1 MIRLVLSSSRQVR
14 WQRLEEE
21 YDRLRRRYGP
31 KGILWLTASRQQAE
45 QWRSRRGVR
54 EREQVQDVQSFAD
67 VLVRY
72 HIGEFREVGPG
83 ERRRWVWEAIQQCQS
98 SLKYYRA
105 VGEKRGFVERLTG
118 TVAELEDGGITP
130 PLWNETLA
138 HRLTGAGP
146 ALQELALLYEEYD
159 RRRRHAGALSPA
171 QRQLQAADLWYQGR
185 REPLATIGGVIV
197 TGYVELPRSTALLL
211 EALSGSGVE
220 VWGEAPLVQ
229 EGAEC
234 YRHGWFRLAGE
245 KLECILLETDSG
257 VSQPCRFSIIEAA
270 GTLGEARLVARQI
283 RHWLEQGIS
292 AERIVL
298 AGRDVHGRLAELYEE
313 VCQEYSVPLAVDKR
327 LPLVRHPAVG
337 FLLLALRVAARH
349 WRFRDVTALL
359 RHSYF
364 RPSWDEQDALRHA
377 AEAFL
382 RYLGF
387 SRGRRSLEHAIR
399 YWFDR
404 ARQELHKE
412 STPPAH
418 AMTPDD
424 GPATLEMLTPSAPR
438 SPSIPQ
444 DHEQE
449 GEQLK
454 YLLELSLRCHDFF
467 QHLFRCYDAV
477 GMEAPSATGE
487 EEEETG
493 GSVVP
498 DGEEEEEAGGSV
510 VPDGEEE
517 EEAGGSVVPDEG
529 IQDGNGEQGSMD
541 TTTAARFS
549 AAGVLQRV
557 RVLAQELGLRPEVLA
572 AEELQVLELLWQ
584 SVENLLRHQQV
595 PSWAELTEVVERV
608 ATLVEY
614 SPPRQEVWGQ
624 VRLVEAEEAA
634 GLDCDCLVLVN
645 MGEGSWPRL
654 NREETLLSD
663 GQRQRL
669 REAGLPLD
677 TAEQRIISEQLLFAS
692 LTTAPHKELVFSY
705 AAFDANGESL
715 LPAAFLQQWREQ
727 NPSLPVTVHRQK
739 MLLDGY
745 WTQKPLSA
753 AEQRVQYAYA
763 WARGRR
769 AERRDYPAVTE
780 EVVQVLERAQRMAEA
795 RWGRPD
801 YTTYDGRLQHPA
813 ALRVVQKLFDDQYLF
828 SPTALETYLYC
839 PFRFFAQHVLALQKL
854 PDPTEEVEQ
863 TRRGL
868 VLHEALARFHQELA
882 TQGQD
887 WERILAPKAASA
899 SSTVADSGSSGEA
912 TCTSEGELQAAT
924 AEWNETEQ
932 QWVQRLEDLIT
943 EEVQRQLPRGHSRLV
958 RELWRWEGLRL
969 RRYAR
974 RYWRQWQHFLER
986 CQKRGLVPQP
996 VAFEEAFGV
1005 GQRQCLVE
1013 VDGRTIRLGG
1023 RIDRVDQDL
1032 LGQGL
1037 WIIDYKTGR
1046 GYGYT
1051 AAQVERLERL
1061 QLPVYA
1067 LAWEKLSAHHSA
1079 VPPVRGLIYWFVTSS
1094 GPKVI
1099 WPASRSQMFGLDD
1112 AQSWERLRGR
1122 TIQRLHQVV
1131 TAIHQGCFPLAPR
1144 ERDCTS
1150 FCPFATM
1157 CRINQS
1163 RGLKE
1168 DRWELMLLPS
1178 ATPAEHHFV
1187 PQGDMKQVA
1196 QEGPPHA
1203 TERPRSHPEKG
1214 ARQRSEAFPPPD

>member
-1 MIRLVLSSSRQVR
+1 MIRLVLSPSRQVR
-14 WQRLEEE
+14 WQRLEKE
-21 YDRLRRRYGP
+21 YDRLRRRYGAA
-31 KGILWLTASRQQAE
+31 GVLWLTASRQQAE
-45 QWRSRRGVR
+45 QWRWRRGAR

-67 VLVRY
+67 ILVRY
-72 HIGEFREVGPG
+72 HIGDFREVGPG
-83 ERRRWVWEAIQQCQS
+83 ERRQWVGEAIQQCQS
-98 SLKYYRA
+98 HLMYYKR
-105 VGEKRGFVERLTG
+105 VGQKRGFVERVAN
-118 TVAELEDGGITP
+118 TVAELEERGITP
-130 PLWNETLA
+130 QFWKETLTN
-138 HRLTGAGP
+138 RMEEAGL
-146 ALQELALLYEEYD
+146 ALRELALLYEEYD
-159 RRRRHAGALSPA
+159 RRRRQAGALSPA
-171 QRQLQAADLWYQGR
+171 QRQLQAADLWYQGQ
-185 REPLATIGGVIV
+185 REPWATIGGVIV

-211 EALSGSGVE
+211 EALSDSGVE
-220 VWGEAPLVQ
+220 VWGETPLVQ

-234 YRHGWFRLAGE
+234 YRHGWFRLGGE
-245 KLECILLETDSG
+245 KLECIPLDMDSG
-257 VSQPCRFSIIEAA
+257 VSQPSRFSIIEAA

-292 AERIVL
+292 AERILL
-298 AGRDVHGRLAELYEE
+298 AGRDVNGRLAELYEE

-387 SRGRRSLEHAIR
+387 SRGRRSLEHAIC
-399 YWFDR
+399 YWSDR
-404 ARQELHKE
+404 ARQELQKE
-412 STPPAH
+412 SMPPAG
-418 AMTPDD
+418 AMAPDN
-424 GPATLEMLTPSAPR
+424 GPAPPETLAPSPPR
-438 SPSIPQ
+438 SQSIPQ
-444 DHEQE
+444 DHEDE
-449 GEQLK
+449 GEPLK

-467 QHLFRCYDAV
+467 QHLFQRYDAV
-477 GMEAPSATGE
+477 GLGVPSAT
-487 EEEETG
+487 
-493 GSVVP
+493 
-498 DGEEEEEAGGSV
+498 GEEEEEAGGSV
-510 VPDGEEE
+510 
-517 EEAGGSVVPDEG
+517 APDEVM
-529 IQDGNGEQGSMD
+529 QDGNGEQSAMD
-541 TTTAARFS
+541 STTAARFS

-557 RVLAQELGLRPEVLA
+557 RVLAQELGLRPGVLG

-584 SVENLLRHQQV
+584 SMGNLLRYQQV
-595 PSWAELTEVVERV
+595 PSWAELTQLVERV

-614 SPPRQEVWGQ
+614 SPSREEVRGQ

-634 GLDCDCLVLVN
+634 GWDCDCLVLVN

-669 REAGLPLD
+669 REAGVPLD
-677 TAEQRIISEQLLFAS
+677 TAEQRFVSEQLLFAC
-692 LTTAPHKELVFSY
+692 LTTVPYKELVFSY
-705 AAFDANGESL
+705 VAFDAQGESL

-727 NPSLPVTVHRQK
+727 NPSLPVTVQRQK

-769 AERRDYPAVTE
+769 ADRRDYPAVTE
-780 EVVQVLERAQRMAEA
+780 EVVQVLERVQRMAEA
-795 RWGRPD
+795 RWGRAD
-801 YTTYDGRLQHPA
+801 YTAYDGRLQHPA
-813 ALRVVQKLFDDQYLF
+813 AIRVIQQLFDDRYLF

-854 PDPTEEVEQ
+854 TDPTEEVEQ

-887 WERILAPKAASA
+887 LERILAAKAAST
-899 SSTVADSGSSGEA
+899 SSTVADSSGSSGEA

-924 AEWNETEQ
+924 AERNKTEQ
-932 QWVQRLEDLIT
+932 RWVQRLEELIA
-943 EEVQRQLPRGHSRLV
+943 EEVERQLPRGHSRLV
-958 RELWRWEGLRL
+958 REVWRWEGLRL

-1005 GQRQCLVE
+1005 GQRQYLVE

-1023 RIDRVDQDL
+1023 RIDRVDQDPS
-1032 LGQGL
+1032 GQGL

-1067 LAWEKLSAHHSA
+1067 LAWEKLSAHHPA
-1079 VPPVRGLIYWFVTSS
+1079 APPVRGLIYWFVTGS

-1099 WPASRSQMFGLDD
+1099 WPAGRGQTSALDD

-1131 TAIHQGCFPLAPR
+1131 TAIHHGFFPLAPR

-1168 DRWELMLLPS
+1168 HRWELMLVPPAS
-1178 ATPAEHHFV
+1178 PAEHQFV
-1187 PQGDMKQVA
+1187 PQVDRKRIA
-1196 QEGPPHA
+1196 
-1203 TERPRSHPEKG
+1203 
-1214 ARQRSEAFPPPD
+1214 